1 MDFNGSNWARARE
14 GKSENKIK
22 SRDNFVAVE
31 MEKKKTKLV
40 FD

>member
-1 MDFNGSNWARARE
+1 MDFNGSNWARTRE

-31 MEKKKTKLV
+31 KKKTKLV